1 MWDHVIRVGA
11 VTAFLLVVGAH
22 QWFTGSV
29 LGAGPDPAPGA
40 ELKQIKKFVS
50 VEVQTQG
57 TAEKI
62 GLSGMELTDLTRVTF
77 LKKVP
82 GIALEAS
89 SGPSADGAEPLSHLG
104 FLNCEVWTVGD
115 LQIVA
120 YHIDCN
126 AGSYLAQKTPATL
139 WNRAILGY
147 GPKDEVVEAVRKGL
161 RTMVELFGTTF
172 SEARAGTGGR

>member
-1 MWDHVIRVGA
+1 MIRVGA
-11 VTAFLLVVGAH
+11 VAALLLLVGAH
-22 QWFTGSV
+22 HWFTGPA
-29 LGAGPDPAPGA
+29 LGAGPDPAPPSD
-40 ELKQIKKFVS
+40 LRQIKKFVS

-57 TAEKI
+57 TAEKL
-62 GLSGMELTDLTRVTF
+62 GLSGDELTDLTRVTF

-82 GIALEAS
+82 GIALEGS
-89 SGPSADGAEPLSHLG
+89 SGPSTDGTEPPNQLG
-104 FLNCEVWTVGD
+104 FLNCEVWTVGE

-126 AGSYLAQKTPATL
+126 GGSYLTQKTPATL

-161 RTMVELFGTTF
+161 RTMIELFGTTF
-172 SEARAGTGGR
+172 SEARAGSLGR